1 MIYSLKDMSDDGSM
15 QAMDQV
21 AIEVSMHQGES
32 DAMEGNMIR

>member
-21 AIEVSMHQGES
+21 AIEVSMNQGES